1 MGNVD
6 GRERTESV
14 WRSPVVVAAVVAAV
28 GGMLTAIVVAQ
39 LKPSEVPTAGSAAPA
54 TAAASVG
61 TDSAASPAPVGTAEA
76 APVSGPPTVP
86 AQAIGRW
93 NGGIGI
99 GYNGS
104 KLPTEFTIA
113 QVPVGQSVGDLTI
126 DLTGDYGQCTYR
138 TPLVDLGA
146 DFIEF
151 TFTKIA
157 GGPGCV
163 ATYPQA
169 HMSFDGSGTAQ
180 IKLGSTTSGTL
191 YRS

>member
-1 MGNVD
+1 MGDVD

-14 WRSPVVVAAVVAAV
+14 WRNPVVVAAIVAAV
-28 GGMLTAIVVAQ
+28 GGLLTAIVVAQ
-39 LKPSEVPTAGSAAPA
+39 LKPTEVPGNGSAATS
-54 TAAASVG
+54 TAAASDG
-61 TDSAASPAPVGTAEA
+61 AGSTASPAPVVTAKA
-76 APVSGPPTVP
+76 APVTGRPTVP
-86 AQAIGRW
+86 TQAIGRW

-113 QVPVGQSVGDLTI
+113 QVPVGESVGDLTI

-138 TPLVDLGA
+138 TPLVDLGP

-151 TFTKIA
+151 TFTRTA
-157 GGPGCV
+157 GGSGCLP
-163 ATYPQA
+163 TYPQA

-180 IKLGSTTSGTL
+180 IKLGGSTSGTL